1 MKRRIAIA
9 LHAFLALGFILVS
22 QCSLSFAQTDDYD
35 EYVREVLEEERR
47 SYGEQYYEDP
57 YKDPEETRK
66 EQEARRQ
73 TEQDRL
79 IEERNRVEAAKHE
92 KIRLQRE
99 AQFEAELQKMSAD
112 QKKLALK
119 QKRMDSKIVR
129 RILMAA
135 SHGKHY
141 EVLGL
146 RNFEFQVGPFKILG
160 KALGPWTF
168 FQVNPKHIKS
178 AYRSRSRVTHP
189 DKNKDARATE
199 AFIAVEE
206 SAAILSDEG
215 LKKEY
220 DEVIRLALEH
230 KRRVM
235 TAAVKLI
242 AKTVKAYV
250 NKMWWIFRKLVGPF
264 AYPIVVLTTLIV

>member
-1 MKRRIAIA
+1 MKKQRIAF
-9 LHAFLALGFILVS
+9 HPFLALGFLLVS
-22 QCSLSFAQTDDYD
+22 LCSLSFAQADDYND
-35 EYVREVLEEERR
+35 YVREVLEEERR

-57 YKDPEETRK
+57 YKDPEDTRK

-79 IEERNRVEAAKHE
+79 VEERKRAEAVKQE
-92 KIRLQRE
+92 TIRLQRE

-129 RILMAA
+129 RVLKAA

-141 EVLGL
+141 AVLGL
-146 RNFEFQVGPFKILG
+146 RNFEFQVGPFEAFG

-168 FQVNPKHIKS
+168 FQVNPKHIKG
-178 AYRSRSRVTHP
+178 AYRSRSKATHP
-189 DKNKDARATE
+189 DKNKDAQATE

-206 SAAILSDEG
+206 SATILSDER

-220 DEVIRLALEH
+220 DELVRLALEH

-235 TAAVKLI
+235 TTAVKLMT
-242 AKTVKAYV
+242 KTVKAYV

-264 AYPIVVLTTLIV
+264 AYPIVVLTALIV